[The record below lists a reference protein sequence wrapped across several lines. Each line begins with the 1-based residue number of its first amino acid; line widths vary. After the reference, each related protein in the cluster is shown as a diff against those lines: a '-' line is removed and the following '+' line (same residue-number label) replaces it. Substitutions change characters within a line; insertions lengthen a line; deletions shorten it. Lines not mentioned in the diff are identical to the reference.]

1 MKASPLRVLIVD
13 SSDAQRMI
21 IEKTLSLN
29 GCFRIAPAESFAQL
43 LIYTQYA
50 LRPFDI
56 VLVNSE
62 VAIDSG
68 IDIYSFCTTDV
79 NIHHFI
85 VYNTMKFDVLSFD
98 MSRSKVKA
106 TLPGA
111 LDANAL
117 QALIAMIEVN
127 SKSTLGAKRVSML
140 STLKI
145 PNTL

>member
-1 MKASPLRVLIVD
+1 MKASPLRVLIAD
-13 SSDAQRMI
+13 SSGVQRMI
-21 IEKTLSLN
+21 IEKMLSLN
-29 GCFRIAPAESFAQL
+29 GYFRVAPVESFAHL

-68 IDIYSFCTTDV
+68 VDIYSFCTTDM
-79 NIHHFI
+79 NIQNFI
-85 VYNTMKFDVLSFD
+85 VYNAMEYDVPNFD

-111 LDANAL
+111 LDANAV
-117 QALIAMIEVN
+117 QALIAMIELN
-127 SKSTLGAKRVSML
+127 LAMHQNLPRLQRASAS
-140 STLKI
+140 
-145 PNTL
+145 